1 MLNGISGILTG
12 DILKVLC
19 DMGHGDTVVIVDA
32 HFPGETIAKETT
44 YGKLIRLPG
53 IDAVTVYDAMSKLFP
68 LDVAYTE
75 HPAGVMEMTDGD
87 KAKGMPRPETYGLFE
102 AVMKKEYPNAELG
115 YIERFEFYER
125 AKKSYVVIQT
135 GETRQ
140 YGNLILT
147 KGCVL

>member
-1 MLNGISGILTG
+1 
-12 DILKVLC
+12 
-19 DMGHGDTVVIVDA
+19 
-32 HFPGETIAKETT
+32 
-44 YGKLIRLPG
+44 
-53 IDAVTVYDAMSKLFP
+53 MSKLFP

-102 AVMKKEYPNAELG
+102 AVMKKEYPDAELG

-135 GETRQ
+135 GEIRQ